1 MTITRRGYLADNF
14 SIHKVRLSWSF
25 WGKFLDRNIHIL
37 SIWTF
42 SSIWV
47 STSFRWRVSP
57 CLLYDQILK
66 TVRVFWKLL
75 FKKFTFEKH
84 KRGIQS
90 FCSWFWVV
98 SHIICKSYYSLNIF
112 GITWLIVIVTK
123 RLEECMTELT
133 DSYRIYPFWGNIF
146 MLNEWY
152 IAKFWRC
159 RFCFVFFFQHIFILF
174 VWELK
179 LIFLLVTS
187 VIPDVLYLYSW
198 GKHISIN
205 LFLSFPD
212 GFQTTQSD
220 DDGSY
225 VVGKRGIFTEW
236 FAKK

>member
-1 MTITRRGYLADNF
+1 MRNRRKVTPTLVLWVLYNQYFIGSVTIFPSTAISLPPVLTITRRGYLADNF

-84 KRGIQS
+84 KRGKQS

-112 GITWLIVIVTK
+112 GITWLHCNCNQETWRVYDWIDRFISNLPILRQHFHVKRVI
-123 RLEECMTELT
+123 
-133 DSYRIYPFWGNIF
+133 YR
-146 MLNEWY
+146 
-152 IAKFWRC
+152 
-159 RFCFVFFFQHIFILF
+159 
-174 VWELK
+174 
-179 LIFLLVTS
+179 
-187 VIPDVLYLYSW
+187 
-198 GKHISIN
+198 
-205 LFLSFPD
+205 
-212 GFQTTQSD
+212 
-220 DDGSY
+220 
-225 VVGKRGIFTEW
+225 
-236 FAKK
+236 